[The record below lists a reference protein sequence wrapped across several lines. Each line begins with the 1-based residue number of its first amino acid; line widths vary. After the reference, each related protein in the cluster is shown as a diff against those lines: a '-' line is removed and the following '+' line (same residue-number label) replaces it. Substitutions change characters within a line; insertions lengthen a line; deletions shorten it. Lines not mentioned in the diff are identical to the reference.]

1 MYGRVESLFTRRYVG
16 DYRLENVRDSRGKLR
31 TVPVYRGTR
40 FRFEEANRRA
50 RLLAPAVI
58 ASAAEAPLLA
68 VNSDLMRT
76 WFVSAPIVLGL
87 IPLILLWTVVV
98 RLFTVKREFRRED
111 RDLFEN
117 RFPVSTLLFGVLNAA
132 AAITGSIASLR
143 IPKELLLCAC
153 PVICA
158 ACGFDLFAQRK
169 RLKCAEI
176 PKDA

>member
-1 MYGRVESLFTRRYVG
+1 MGNLFTRRYVG

-40 FRFEEANRRA
+40 YRFAEDMPQNRRF
-50 RLLAPAVI
+50 RLLPPALI
-58 ASAAEAPLLA
+58 ASVAEIILLA

-76 WFVSAPIVLGL
+76 WYASAPIVFGL

-98 RLFTVKREFRRED
+98 RIFTVKREFRRED

-117 RFPVSTLLFGVLNAA
+117 RFPVSTLLFGILNAV
-132 AAITGSIASLR
+132 AAISGVIASLR
-143 IPKELLLCAC
+143 IPKELARCVCPAVCA
-153 PVICA
+153 V
-158 ACGFDLFAQRK
+158 CGFWLFGQRK

-176 PKDA
+176 PKNE